1 MPSKNEELFL
11 KNTWNFCGKEAH
23 HNHIN
28 IHQQNTFICSYA
40 PLTVQ
45 LKAPFHLFWSSMNVG
60 ISGVKWNF
68 I

>member
-23 HNHIN
+23 NHIN

-40 PLTVQ
+40 PVTVQ
-45 LKAPFHLFWSSMNVG
+45 
-60 ISGVKWNF
+60 
-68 I
+68 